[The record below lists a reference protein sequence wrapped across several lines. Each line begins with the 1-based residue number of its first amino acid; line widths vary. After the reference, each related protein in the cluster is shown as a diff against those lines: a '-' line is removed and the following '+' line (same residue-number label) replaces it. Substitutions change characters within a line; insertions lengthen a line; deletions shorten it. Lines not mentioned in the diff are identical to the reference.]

1 MPCAVSFNGLLSAF
15 YGCIVYHKPIKG
27 QLNHLLLKHY
37 KTLCLKCHSAAYTKE
52 GLEQLSC
59 ILKKHDIWV
68 CNDNLCCQ

>member
-37 KTLCLKCHSAAYTKE
+37 KTLCLKCHCAAYTRRSFGIIE
-52 GLEQLSC
+52 LHLEET
-59 ILKKHDIWV
+59 
-68 CNDNLCCQ
+68 